1 MEDVTNPLDILIV
14 EDDIYSSRN
23 LSKILSD
30 NLDHKVVGI
39 AESVTEAISL
49 YYSKK
54 PNLMIIDIELGKQQE
69 GGIELAKIIQT
80 NENIPIIFYTS
91 KLGDKQI
98 KKKLSKIQSYAILAK
113 PYDQNIL
120 EVNLLKIAKDRE
132 RINEFWFTEKDGI
145 QRRLFVA
152 DICYIEKNNEFINII
167 TDKGQFKHSR
177 TLKSFLS
184 KIPNPTLVQVHQ
196 SYAINVNKLV
206 GKDDAN
212 GLLEIQVG
220 SSVNKIKFSKMY
232 KYLIRP
238 NYFIKTR

>member
-1 MEDVTNPLDILIV
+1 MECVNNQLDILIV

-23 LSKILSD
+23 LSNILA
-30 NLDHKVVGI
+30 NRLNQNVIGI
-39 AESVTEAISL
+39 AESVSEAISL

-54 PNLMIIDIELGKQQE
+54 PNLVIIDIELGNQEE
-69 GGIELAKIIQT
+69 GGIELAKSLQA

-98 KKKLSKIQSYAILAK
+98 RKKLSKVQSYAILAK
-113 PYDQNIL
+113 PYDQNVL
-120 EVNLLKIAKDRE
+120 EINLLKISNDRQK
-132 RINEFWFTEKDGI
+132 INEFWFTEKDGI
-145 QRRLFVA
+145 QRRLFVR
-152 DICYIEKNNEFINII
+152 DICYIEKNNEFIKII

-196 SYAINVNKLV
+196 SYAINMKKLV

-212 GLLEIQVG
+212 GRLEIQVG
-220 SSVNKIKFSKMY
+220 SVVHKIKFSKNY
-232 KYLIRP
+232 RHLLGP
-238 NYFIKTR
+238 SYFIKTR